1 MSVKKL
7 SITVMSLA
15 FGACTLTAQAANDGG
30 RAWGPGQPTNPYWQ
44 APSWPERNA
53 QRPAPS
59 APPANNQGYQRNN
72 NPQYNYNSDT
82 PPPPTGPYSGTTA
95 PRNPAPVQRQV
106 QRTEPYYRGAPA
118 PRPPMGYGPPMGYNE
133 PSAFNTPG
141 YNPYRDNRRN
151 NSRWGSNKFWGNS
164 GPNKWMNPNK
174 RNWENSWDDMI
185 NAPSRMGEMPG
196 GWTAPEVSV
205 PNPIDMGDQMQD
217 NVQDLPS
224 QMKDGNIGNTV
235 TD

>member
-7 SITVMSLA
+7 SIAALTIA
-15 FGACTLTAQAANDGG
+15 FGTCTFTAQANNDGG
-30 RAWGPGQPTNPYWQ
+30 RTWTQGQPANPYWQ
-44 APSWPERNA
+44 APNWPDRNA

-59 APPANNQGYQRNN
+59 APPVNNTGYQGNNQSRYTSSG
-72 NPQYNYNSDT
+72 T
-82 PPPPTGPYSGTTA
+82 PPPPTGPYRGTPA
-95 PRNPAPVQRQV
+95 PRNPAPAQRQV

-118 PRPPMGYGPPMGYNE
+118 PRPPAGYNE
-133 PSAFNTPG
+133 PSAFYTPG
-141 YNPYRDNRRN
+141 YNPYRDNRRSN
-151 NSRWGSNKFWGNS
+151 NRWGGNKFWGRS
-164 GPNKWMNPNK
+164 GPSSWMSPSKN
-174 RNWENSWDDMI
+174 NWENSWDDMI
-185 NAPSRMGEMPG
+185 NSPSRMGEMPG

-224 QMKDGNIGNTV
+224 QMKDGNIGNSV

>member
-1 MSVKKL
+1 M
-7 SITVMSLA
+7 A
-15 FGACTLTAQAANDGG
+15 FAACAFNVQANDGS

-44 APSWPERNA
+44 APGWPQSNA

-59 APPANNQGYQRNN
+59 SPPANK
-72 NPQYNYNSDT
+72 PQNNYNSNT
-82 PPPPTGPYSGTTA
+82 PPPPPGPYRGSPA
-95 PRNPAPVQRQV
+95 PRNQAPEQRQV
-106 QRTEPYYRGAPA
+106 QRNQQPYYRGAPS
-118 PRPPMGYGPPMGYNE
+118 PRPPAYYNE

-141 YNPYRDNRRN
+141 YNPYRNYRRN

-164 GPNKWMNPNK
+164 GPDKWMSPSK

-217 NVQDLPS
+217 NMQDLPS